1 MCRTR
6 TRTLAD
12 DMDKIS
18 DHLLRRECRVHIRAR
33 QGWGTQRWFWERA
46 GPRGSAQRKV
56 RRTVTQRCLVARS
69 IARDSW
75 TPGLLDAWAPGRL
88 ELPGLERSRRC
99 KKQPGHG
106 PFFFFFSLHFVLP
119 GGQRAPFISR
129 SLILLSFPLLSSSS
143 LFLFCP
149 GLIPL
154 SVALSAF
161 GLYSYRR
168 FVVSVD
174 KATTELLHPQLSLP
188 NDPPL
193 APSQAHQQHFWTI
206 SGSGNPETRNHGEPS
221 IPERTLRD
229 PFESL
234 IPRPAFLT
242 GPVFPFLPL
251 ELATTSPRGQKI
263 SCHLPSCLAI

>member
-106 PFFFFFSLHFVLP
+106 PFFFFFPPFCFAWRSTRAVHLSLPHP
-119 GGQRAPFISR
+119 
-129 SLILLSFPLLSSSS
+129 SLVPSS
-143 LFLFCP
+143 LFLF
-149 GLIPL
+149 
-154 SVALSAF
+154 
-161 GLYSYRR
+161 
-168 FVVSVD
+168 
-174 KATTELLHPQLSLP
+174 SLP
-188 NDPPL
+188 LLSRSHPPICCFVCL
-193 APSQAHQQHFWTI
+193 RSVFISSLRRLCRQSYHGTAAPPAKLTK
-206 SGSGNPETRNHGEPS
+206 
-221 IPERTLRD
+221 
-229 PFESL
+229 
-234 IPRPAFLT
+234 RP
-242 GPVFPFLPL
+242 
-251 ELATTSPRGQKI
+251 
-263 SCHLPSCLAI
+263 PSCS